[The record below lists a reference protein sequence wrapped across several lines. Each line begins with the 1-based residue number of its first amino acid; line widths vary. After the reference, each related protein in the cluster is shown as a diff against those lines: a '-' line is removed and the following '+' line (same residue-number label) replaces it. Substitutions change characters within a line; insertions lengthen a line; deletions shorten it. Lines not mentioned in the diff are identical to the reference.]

1 VPIAWTRAAVASVVV
16 LVPLVGVVSA
26 ASVPVSSS
34 GARCTIVGT
43 PRADVLVGTSHRDVI
58 CGRGG
63 DDVIRG
69 MGGDDVI
76 DGGPGA
82 DRIDA
87 GTGSDRIDGG
97 TGNDRIV
104 GGTGNDR
111 IDAGTGND
119 RIDGGTG
126 NDRIVGGTGKDT
138 IDAGAGNDRVDS
150 GSGDDRVVG
159 GTGSDTVT
167 SGTGNDSVDGGSGSD
182 RISTGTGADT
192 VAAGSG
198 DDRVSAGSGNDRVAA
213 GSGNDTVLG
222 GDGVDV
228 INGDTGADVV
238 DGGAQ
243 NDVLTGGSGDDTLD
257 GGSGDDTLR
266 GSAGLDDMD
275 GGAGQNECVVDA
287 VDVVIRC
294 HYDDEAPTIRA
305 VVVSPGAVDV
315 SDSDAEVEVRVHV
328 TDDSAVVDVQG
339 YLDAFDNTTALWLR
353 HLELVSGS
361 AADGWWAAK
370 VTVPRWTP
378 SASLHAS
385 IDAVDRVGRWSFD
398 SSSRLA
404 VTSRDPDTEGPQ
416 LALTTLSPGA
426 VDVRAA
432 ARQVTVSVR
441 GTDAKS
447 GIERIDLCL
456 ERPGTPT
463 TYDPRPIYAAV
474 ACQEAVPRASGTGA
488 AGTWTAALSIPKGA
502 VGATYDVVAY
512 ATDRIG
518 NATTWFGPDA
528 YAAYVGS
535 NTCCTDAHQF
545 ADGKG
550 RLDVT
555 GQVADT
561 TAAWIT
567 AVTASKTTLDT
578 LATSDT
584 VHVRVHAKD
593 AVGAGEGVTSVEAQF
608 STVASLSSD
617 PQFGRATLHLTTGTP
632 TDGWWEGD
640 VVASQGTPPGAYH
653 LIVLISD
660 RAHGAVYTDPDGP
673 FADGISYLPLEGIP
687 TFTVIDR
694 R

>member
-1 VPIAWTRAAVASVVV
+1 MPFAWTRAAVASVAV

-26 ASVPVSSS
+26 AAVPVSSTGS
-34 GARCTIVGT
+34 RCTIVGT

-58 CGRGG
+58 CGLGG
-63 DDVIRG
+63 NDVIRG
-69 MGGDDVI
+69 RGGDDVI

-87 GTGSDRIDGG
+87 GP
-97 TGNDRIV
+97 GNDRIV
-104 GGTGNDR
+104 GGTGNDTISAGAGSDR
-111 IDAGTGND
+111 IDSGSGADRIVAGTGND
-119 RIDGGTG
+119 TV
-126 NDRIVGGTGKDT
+126 N
-138 IDAGAGNDRVDS
+138 AGA
-150 GSGDDRVVG
+150 
-159 GTGSDTVT
+159 
-167 SGTGNDSVDGGSGSD
+167 GNDSVDGGSGND
-182 RISTGTGADT
+182 RISTGSGSDT
-192 VAAGSG
+192 VTAASGNDRVDGGSG
-198 DDRVSAGSGNDRVAA
+198 SDRITAGSGNDWIIGGSGNDQITA

-228 INGDTGADVV
+228 INGESGADVV

-287 VDVVIRC
+287 VDVVVRC

-305 VVVSPGAVDV
+305 VVVTPGSVDV

-339 YLDAFDNTTALWLR
+339 YLEAGDNTTALWLR

-378 SASLHAS
+378 SASLQAS
-385 IDAVDRVGRWSFD
+385 LDAVDRMGRWSFD
-398 SSSRLA
+398 SSSRLT

-447 GIERIDLCL
+447 GVERVDLCL
-456 ERPGTPT
+456 ARPGTPSM
-463 TYDPRPIYAAV
+463 YDPRPIYDAV
-474 ACQEAVPRASGTGA
+474 VCQEAVSRASGTA
-488 AGTWTAALSIPKGA
+488 VAGTWTAALSVPKGA
-502 VGATYDVVAY
+502 MGATYNVLAI

-518 NATTWFGPDA
+518 NDTTWFGPDA
-528 YAAYVGS
+528 YAAYVEAGA
-535 NTCCTDAHQF
+535 CCTDAHQF

-561 TAAWIT
+561 TAAWVT

-584 VHVRVHAKD
+584 VHVRVHAQD

-608 STVASLSSD
+608 STATSLSSD
-617 PQFGRATLHLTTGTP
+617 PQFGRATLHLTTGTAS
-632 TDGWWEGD
+632 DGWWEGD
-640 VVASQGTPPGAYH
+640 VTASQGTPPGTYH
-653 LIVLISD
+653 LIVLIGD

-673 FADGISYLPLEGIP
+673 LADGVTYLPLAGIP
-687 TFTVIDR
+687 TFTVVDR